1 MKSLIKLPCVTLSE
15 YEGVRYLHLDS
26 PWIQGAMRLSD
37 PRAIEL
43 EYVQRMMAWTLWRPS
58 ADLATGHAVQL
69 GMGASAITRF
79 CRQVMKMNTTVVEL
93 NPEVVAANRAW
104 FRLPRDDAKLR
115 VVIADARAWVDDVR
129 HHRTVDVLCVDLY
142 DQDAD
147 APVLD
152 DDAFYRSCR
161 NVLVDGGLM
170 TINLFGRRASFDRS
184 AERIA
189 ALFGIQQV
197 WRLTA
202 TREGNT
208 VLVAAR
214 GVTVPSR
221 DTLVARAD
229 TIGAMYG
236 LPAKKWLRMVR
247 PLTFDRA

>member
-1 MKSLIKLPCVTLSE
+1 MKRIASLPPVTLSE
-15 YEGVRYLHLDS
+15 HDGVRYLHLGS
-26 PWIQGAMRLSD
+26 PWIQGAMRLDD
-37 PRAIEL
+37 PKKIEL
-43 EYVQRMMAWTLWRPS
+43 EYVQRMMAWTLWRPTDEV
-58 ADLATGHAVQL
+58 ARGHAVQL

-93 NPEVVAANRAW
+93 NPEVVSANRAW
-104 FRLPRDDAKLR
+104 FRLPHDDAKLR
-115 VVIADARAWVDDVR
+115 VVTGDARTWVDDTR
-129 HHRTVDVLCVDLY
+129 HHGTVDVLCVDLY

-147 APVLD
+147 EPVLD
-152 DDAFYRSCR
+152 DEAFYRSCR
-161 NVLVDGGLM
+161 NLLVEGGLM
-170 TINLFGRRASFDRS
+170 SVNLFGRRASFDRS
-184 AERIA
+184 AEHIA
-189 ALFGIQQV
+189 ALFGIDQV

-214 GVTVPSR
+214 GVSVPSR